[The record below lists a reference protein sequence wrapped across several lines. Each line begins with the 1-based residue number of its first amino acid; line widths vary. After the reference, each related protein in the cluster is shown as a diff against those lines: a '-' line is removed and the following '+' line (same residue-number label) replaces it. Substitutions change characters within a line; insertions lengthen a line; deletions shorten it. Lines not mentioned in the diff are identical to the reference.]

1 MSASIPVA
9 AIQAPVILSQM
20 HKAIAIP
27 AGEREKTAGMTSAS
41 LTGTEKREALEEV
54 LQSERF
60 FRAEQL
66 RNFLRYICEM
76 EIAGRGSELCES
88 LIGIQALGRPA
99 NYTPTEDASVRRR
112 ASDLRE
118 KLQEVYATELASSK
132 VRIELPKGK
141 YIPRF
146 VRVEH
151 ESVTNGAPAPLLP
164 AKSASVEAA
173 SREHAHEPVET
184 ALSRLP
190 DTNVIATRIDP
201 GDMEPLR
208 GELTTASRHRLPV
221 FWLAVGWVLGAIMVS
236 TGFLAFLWLRPSRTE
251 SASRVSVPAQAA
263 SYPIADSVATEPGT
277 SYEAEASGNTFNQM
291 ARTWPCYW
299 CSGGARVRYIGRSPR
314 NYLVMNHVN
323 VAQTGNYEM
332 VVFYLVDGTRTLFI
346 KVNDGPPTS
355 LLLSSK
361 SWREVART
369 SITVPLRAGSNR
381 VKFYNDSGYAP
392 DIDRIIIR

>member
-1 MSASIPVA
+1 
-9 AIQAPVILSQM
+9 M
-20 HKAIAIP
+20 HKAITIP
-27 AGEREKTAGMTSAS
+27 SAEREKTAGMTGAS
-41 LTGTEKREALEEV
+41 LTVTEKREALEEV

-76 EIAGRGSELCES
+76 ELAGRGSELCES

-132 VRIELPKGK
+132 VRVEMPKGK

-146 VRVEH
+146 VRVEP
-151 ESVTNGAPAPLLP
+151 ESGDRMPAPLVP
-164 AKSASVEAA
+164 AKSAAA
-173 SREHAHEPVET
+173 EDIPRERSHDLVET

-190 DTNVIATRIDP
+190 DANVISTRIDP
-201 GDMEPLR
+201 GDMKPLR
-208 GELTTASRHRLPV
+208 SELATASRHRVSV

-251 SASRVSVPAQAA
+251 SASRVSVPAHAA
-263 SYPIADSVATEPGT
+263 SYSIAADSVATEPGT
-277 SYEAEASGNTFNQM
+277 SYEAEASGNTFSQM
-291 ARTWPCYW
+291 VRSWPCDW

-346 KVNDGPPTS
+346 K
-355 LLLSSK
+355 
-361 SWREVART
+361 
-369 SITVPLRAGSNR
+369 
-381 VKFYNDSGYAP
+381 
-392 DIDRIIIR
+392 

>member
-1 MSASIPVA
+1 
-9 AIQAPVILSQM
+9 M
-20 HKAIAIP
+20 HKAITIP
-27 AGEREKTAGMTSAS
+27 SAEREKTAGMTGAS
-41 LTGTEKREALEEV
+41 LTVTEKREALEEV

-76 EIAGRGSELCES
+76 ELAGRGSELCES

-132 VRIELPKGK
+132 VRVELPKGK

-146 VRVEH
+146 VRVEP
-151 ESVTNGAPAPLLP
+151 ESERMPAPLVP

-173 SREHAHEPVET
+173 SREHAHAPVET

-190 DTNVIATRIDP
+190 DANVIATRIDP
-201 GDMEPLR
+201 GDMKPLR
-208 GELTTASRHRLPV
+208 GELTTALRHRLSV

-251 SASRVSVPAQAA
+251 SAPRAAATPAAVSNP
-263 SYPIADSVATEPGT
+263 VAVEPGT
-277 SYEAEASGNTFNQM
+277 SYEAEAAGNTFHQM
-291 ARTWPCYW
+291 VQSWPCDR
-299 CSGGARVRYIGRSPR
+299 CSGGARVRYIGRNPR
-314 NYLVMNHVN
+314 NYLVMNQVN

-361 SWREVART
+361 SWHEVART
-369 SITVPLRAGSNR
+369 SITVPLKAGSNQ